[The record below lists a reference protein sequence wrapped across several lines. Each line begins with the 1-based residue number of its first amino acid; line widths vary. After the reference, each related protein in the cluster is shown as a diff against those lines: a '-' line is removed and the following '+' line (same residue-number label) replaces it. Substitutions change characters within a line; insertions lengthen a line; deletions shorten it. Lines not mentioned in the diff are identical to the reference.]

1 MQLIIDTTLPEIAAH
16 LHTLR
21 TRLGGDLTEPMS
33 AVAALL
39 ENSSR
44 KRFETQTDP
53 DGQPWAPLAE
63 ATQKIKGKKGSLG
76 RGILTDE
83 GLMRRITSHATADMA
98 MAGTGQPYAVY
109 HQLGTKKMPARPIFG
124 LSAEDKDDI
133 RDALTDWLDTIWSD
147 T

>member
-1 MQLIIDTTLPEIAAH
+1 MPDACAWQ
-16 LHTLR
+16 
-21 TRLGGDLTEPMS
+21 
-33 AVAALL
+33 V
-39 ENSSR
+39 SR
-44 KRFETQTDP
+44 QKPTFS
-53 DGQPWAPLAE
+53 APLAE

>member
-44 KRFETQTDP
+44 KRSDAFSRSSPSGE
-53 DGQPWAPLAE
+53 
-63 ATQKIKGKKGSLG
+63 I
-76 RGILTDE
+76 
-83 GLMRRITSHATADMA
+83 
-98 MAGTGQPYAVY
+98 
-109 HQLGTKKMPARPIFG
+109 IF
-124 LSAEDKDDI
+124 LSTT
-133 RDALTDWLDTIWSD
+133 RW
-147 T
+147 

>member
-53 DGQPWAPLAE
+53 DGQPWAQPPSGGCELKRTLQTPLYRQAC
-63 ATQKIKGKKGSLG
+63 
-76 RGILTDE
+76 
-83 GLMRRITSHATADMA
+83 
-98 MAGTGQPYAVY
+98 QPPSGGCE
-109 HQLGTKKMPARPIFG
+109 LKPALRHFQ
-124 LSAEDKDDI
+124 
-133 RDALTDWLDTIWSD
+133 T
-147 T
+147 

>member
-53 DGQPWAPLAE
+53 DGKISAAQQVQIHHCVFLIPLPNG
-63 ATQKIKGKKGSLG
+63 QQ
-76 RGILTDE
+76 DQ
-83 GLMRRITSHATADMA
+83 ADH
-98 MAGTGQPYAVY
+98 GEN
-109 HQLGTKKMPARPIFG
+109 R
-124 LSAEDKDDI
+124 
-133 RDALTDWLDTIWSD
+133 
-147 T
+147 